1 MLGSLS
7 KLRIYYTVLI
17 DMIMPINNRLALG
30 YEARTWLSL
39 TLRPPKN
46 NSAVRRRPF
55 LRASGCL

>member
-39 TLRPPKN
+39 TLKT
-46 NSAVRRRPF
+46 S
-55 LRASGCL
+55 